1 MAVLFITMGV
11 VIGLVVLVLAVIG
24 GWGCLEALL
33 GSPDNRTPLDRQ
45 AWQAEREIAEIGRR
59 AQEAIMT
66 EALNRLRSRHDR
78 RW

>member
-33 GSPDNRTPLDRQ
+33 GSPVSRTQLDRQ
-45 AWQAEREIAEIGRR
+45 AWQAESEIAEIGRR

-66 EALNRLRSRHDR
+66 EALNRLRSPHDR

>member
-11 VIGLVVLVLAVIG
+11 VIGLVVLVLVSG
-24 GWGCLEALL
+24 QD
-33 GSPDNRTPLDRQ
+33 SRTQLDRQ

>member
-33 GSPDNRTPLDRQ
+33 GSPDNWTQLDRQ

-66 EALNRLRSRHDR
+66 EALNRLRSPHDR